1 MDNDVSQDAGNDR
14 THNQPYFTVGELSG
28 AIKRTIEGQFD
39 HVRVRGEISRPSI
52 PASGHC
58 YFTLK
63 DAQSNLSAVA
73 WKGVLNSLSV
83 RPEDGLDVICTGKLT
98 TFAGQSR
105 YQLVVQSLE
114 IAGEGALLKQLEER
128 KRRLTAEGLFDP
140 ARKKPIPTM
149 PRKIGII
156 TSPTGAV
163 IRDMLH
169 RLKERFG
176 VHVQLWGVPVQG
188 EAAIPKIVAAIDGFN
203 GLSADGPLGRPDLL
217 IVARGGGSLEDLWCF
232 HDEAVVRAVARSDI
246 PVISAV
252 GHETDTTLIDFAAD
266 LRAPTPTAAAELAT
280 PVGSEL
286 THRVGELG
294 LRLDRSIARKQ
305 DGLAEYLFA
314 LSRGLLHPA
323 EQLNR
328 RAQQLDV
335 ALVSLQAG
343 IERHFAQAQ
352 LALARLTERLPAPTQ
367 HMAAVADRL
376 TRCDARLQAMMDRI
390 YRQAHDRLDT
400 QSRLLGANSYE
411 RVLERGFVL
420 VADSAGQPIKRASEA
435 PVNGMI
441 ALRFADDIR
450 HARLDGGTPSD
461 SPPSSPSIVEK
472 AAPKKEASKK
482 ASQKAD
488 KDNQGQLF

>member
-1 MDNDVSQDAGNDR
+1 MDNDVSQDAGNER

-28 AIKRTIEGQFD
+28 AIKRTIEGQFE

-114 IAGEGALLKQLEER
+114 VAGEGALLKQLEER

-169 RLKERFG
+169 RLRERFG

-188 EAAIPKIVAAIDGFN
+188 EAAIPKITAAIDGFN
-203 GLSADGPLGRPDLL
+203 ALAPDGPLGRPDLL

-232 HDEAVVRAVARSDI
+232 HDEAVVRAVARSEI

-280 PVGSEL
+280 PVASEL
-286 THRVGELG
+286 SHRVAEFG
-294 LRLDRSIARKQ
+294 LRLDRAVTRKR
-305 DGLAEYLFA
+305 DGLADYLSA

-343 IERHFAQAQ
+343 IERHFSTAQ

-367 HMAAVADRL
+367 HMAGVTDRL
-376 TRCDARLQAMMDRI
+376 TRLDAAMHAQMDSI
-390 YRQAHDRLDT
+390 YARARDQLNT
-400 QSRLLGANSYE
+400 QSRLLKANSYE

-420 VADSAGQPIKRASEA
+420 VADASGQPIKRASEA
-435 PVNGMI
+435 PEEGLI
-441 ALRFADDIR
+441 SLRFADDTR
-450 HARLDGGTPSD
+450 QARLEKPGAPGDTITQN
-461 SPPSSPSIVEK
+461 PPRK
-472 AAPKKEASKK
+472 AQKTAPQKK
-482 ASQKAD
+482 AENTANKN
-488 KDNQGQLF
+488 NQGQLF